1 MSDDVVPEVSTTE
14 SPAPAADPAVTPP
27 AAAVAQPAPAA
38 IDYSALTVPDAIK
51 EDAFVSAVRGLAE
64 KHQAPLELAQGVL
77 DAIAAEAKASADS
90 WTAQRETWRN
100 EVLADAAIGETGK
113 AHAATF
119 LDTYGDAETRK
130 LLDDTGLGDHPLIV
144 RLFAKAGK
152 DAGPAPIVPSNGA
165 VTADPLRLMY
175 PNSPMLWQ

>member
-1 MSDDVVPEVSTTE
+1 MPDDVVTEAPTTE
-14 SPAPAADPAVTPP
+14 PAAPAVDPAVTPP

-38 IDYSALTVPDAIK
+38 IDYSALNVPEAIK
-51 EDAFVSAVRGLAE
+51 EDGFVTAVRGLAE

-77 DAIAAEAKASADS
+77 DAIAAEAKASTDS
-90 WTAQRETWRN
+90 WTAQREAWRN
-100 EVLADAAIGETGK
+100 EVLADAAIGEAGK
-113 AHAATF
+113 AHASTF
-119 LDTYGDAETRK
+119 LDTYGDAETRR
-130 LLDDTGLGDHPLIV
+130 LLDETGLGDHPLIV